1 MIAEEK
7 NAQMSKIPIIAGLK
21 LTLTASLLPVYAGS
35 WLAVE
40 RVNDSLL
47 MPLAVLVLICIGT
60 AG

>member
-1 MIAEEK
+1 MY
-7 NAQMSKIPIIAGLK
+7 
-21 LTLTASLLPVYAGS
+21 VGS

-47 MPLAVLVLICIGT
+47 MPLAVLVLIYIGT

>member
-40 RVNDSLL
+40 CVNVSLL
-47 MPLAVLVLICIGT
+47 LPLAMLMLICIGT